1 MTEQNPPKRL
11 RRTQAER
18 TAAMRLRL
26 ADAVLETL
34 CAVGYDRLSTGLVA
48 AQARVSRGALS
59 HHFPSKADMLVGGFE
74 HLLKQWEAGRLAFV
88 GQYATPIPL
97 ADYLRHL
104 WYDVFSKPTYV
115 AAIELMMAARS
126 DTMLQDR
133 LRIVLAEW
141 VRKRDAL
148 WAHVIGYEDL
158 GSLGAAIGRE
168 NFLHLNLSVLRG
180 MAIHASFNLD
190 DTVNDRL
197 LEAWITLAAASLAV
211 TAEGKEMVK
220 APGRLHPL
228 DKTAPATPRA
238 LASPPSGGG
247 RPAEAQRKPGE
258 GAKRPQ
264 KVREPAATK
273 LRAGKRASASPAASR
288 RPPPAGG
295 R

>member
-1 MTEQNPPKRL
+1 MTEQKPPKRV

-59 HHFPSKADMLVGGFE
+59 HHFPSKADMLVGGFD

-88 GQYATPIPL
+88 GKYATPIPL

-126 DTMLQDR
+126 DAVLQDR
-133 LRIVLAEW
+133 LRGVLAEW
-141 VRKRDAL
+141 VKKRDAL
-148 WAHVIGYEDL
+148 WAHVIGYDDV
-158 GSLGAAIGRE
+158 GSLGAEIGRE

-197 LEAWITLAAASLAV
+197 LEAWIRLAAASLEVKHGQKAKASV
-211 TAEGKEMVK
+211 APRGAREQLKATPK
-220 APGRLHPL
+220 API
-228 DKTAPATPRA
+228 APVPIGK
-238 LASPPSGGG
+238 GGTV
-247 RPAEAQRKPGE
+247 RRRTR
-258 GAKRPQ
+258 GARIQ
-264 KVREPAATK
+264 N
-273 LRAGKRASASPAASR
+273 
-288 RPPPAGG
+288 
-295 R
+295 

>member
-1 MTEQNPPKRL
+1 MTKIVSRHDAGQTETEMIEQKPPKRQ

-26 ADAVLETL
+26 AEAVLETL
-34 CAVGYDRLSTGLVA
+34 CEVGYDRLSTGLVA
-48 AQARVSRGALS
+48 AHARVSRGALS

-74 HLLKQWEAGRLAFV
+74 HLLKQWEAGRLGFV
-88 GQYATPIPL
+88 GQYAAPIPF

-104 WYDVFSKPTYV
+104 WHDVFSKPTYV

-126 DTMLQDR
+126 DALLQDR

-141 VRKRDAL
+141 VKKRDAL
-148 WAHVIGYEDL
+148 WAHVIGYDDM

-197 LEAWITLAAASLAV
+197 LEAWITLAAASLEAKD
-211 TAEGKEMVK
+211 AEKSQTSV
-220 APGRLHPL
+220 APLI
-228 DKTAPATPRA
+228 
-238 LASPPSGGG
+238 
-247 RPAEAQRKPGE
+247 
-258 GAKRPQ
+258 
-264 KVREPAATK
+264 VREK
-273 LRAGKRASASPAASR
+273 LTAASNAPIASLPMGEDGVVKR
-288 RPPPAGG
+288 RTKGA
-295 R
+295 RVRN